1 METHHPIGVLL
12 IEDNP
17 GDARLLEESLREAGG
32 AGFEITHARR
42 LSSGLEELS
51 NSEIDVVLLGLSLPD
66 GQGLGTV
73 ENAIEA
79 APDAPIIVMTG
90 LEDETLAVQAVRAGA
105 QDYLVKGQME
115 GSWLVRSVRY
125 AIERK
130 RMQMELE
137 TAREK
142 ERHMARHD
150 VLTGLPNR
158 QMLYD
163 RLRQMSALARRNGQS
178 VAVMFLDVD
187 RFKSIND
194 QFGHSTGDQLLQAV
208 AGRLTLCVRESDTV
222 ARLGGDEFT
231 IVLGNIA
238 NGEDA
243 ARVARKI
250 LAEISKPILGDR
262 GELSVTTSI
271 GISLFPSDAREVE
284 DLIKKADIAM
294 YRAKGEGKDNYQF
307 YNASL
312 GSRAFERARIEN
324 GILGGLDKDEFV
336 LHYQPQFDS
345 RTDEISGFES
355 LMRWRH
361 PELGLLPPDKF
372 IPLAG
377 KSEFIVPMGEWAL
390 RTACAQIRKWQE
402 EGVPQTRVSINL
414 SARQFQDKALASKI
428 SRILENNR
436 LKAEFL
442 GLEITEST
450 AMRDAGHTTKTL
462 HSLKD
467 LGVYVL
473 VDDFG
478 VGYSS
483 LIHLN
488 QFPIDFLKIDKSFVH
503 RISANQEAPAI
514 LAAIISLAHRLDL
527 KVIAEGVEIEPQR
540 EILTALDCD
549 EMQGFYFSAPVS
561 DNAVGNLFV
570 RAGSLTQ
577 DPNRRIDAN
586 PGP

>member
-1 METHHPIGVLL
+1 MKTHPPIRVLL

-32 AGFEITHARR
+32 AGFEITHARH
-42 LSSGLEELS
+42 LSRGLEELAAR
-51 NSEIDVVLLGLSLPD
+51 ELDVVLLDLSLPD

-73 ENAIEA
+73 EQAIEA
-79 APDAPIIVMTG
+79 APDTPIIVMTG
-90 LEDETLAVQAVRAGA
+90 LDDETLAVRAVRASA

-115 GSWLVRSVRY
+115 GPWLVRSIRY

-130 RMQMELE
+130 RIQRELE

-163 RLRQMSALARRNGQS
+163 RLQQMLALARRNKQS

-208 AGRLTLCVRESDTV
+208 AGRLTACVRQSDTV
-222 ARLGGDEFT
+222 ARVGGDEFT
-231 IVLGNIA
+231 IVLGDIA

-243 ARVARKI
+243 AKVARKI
-250 LAEISKPILGDR
+250 LAEISKPILADR
-262 GELSVTTSI
+262 SEFSVTTSI
-271 GISLFPSDAREVE
+271 GISLYPSDAADVE
-284 DLIKKADIAM
+284 DLIKIADIAM
-294 YRAKGEGKDNYQF
+294 YRAKGEGKDTYQF

-324 GILGGLDKDEFV
+324 GILSGLDKNEFV

-345 RTDEISGFES
+345 RTGEISGFES

-361 PELGLLPPDKF
+361 PQLGLIPPDKF
-372 IPLAG
+372 IPLAERTG
-377 KSEFIVPMGEWAL
+377 FIVPMGEWAL
-390 RTACAQIRKWQE
+390 RSACAQIKKWRE
-402 EGVPQTRVSINL
+402 EGVPQSRVSINL
-414 SARQFQDKALASKI
+414 SARQFQDKALVSKI
-428 SRILENNR
+428 SRVLENNSVQ
-436 LKAEFL
+436 AELL

-450 AMRDAGHTTKTL
+450 AMRDSAHTIKTL
-462 HSLKD
+462 HALKE
-467 LGVYVL
+467 LGVYIL

-483 LIHLN
+483 LSHLN
-488 QFPIDFLKIDKSFVH
+488 QLPIDFLKIDKSFVH
-503 RISANQEAPAI
+503 GISDDQEAPAI

-540 EILTALDCD
+540 EVLTALGCD
-549 EMQGFYFSAPVS
+549 EMQGFYFGAPVS
-561 DNAVGNLFV
+561 DHAVGNLFV
-570 RAGSLTQ
+570 HAGPLAEDS
-577 DPNRRIDAN
+577 NGRIDAH

>member
-570 RAGSLTQ
+570 RAGS
-577 DPNRRIDAN
+577 
-586 PGP
+586 